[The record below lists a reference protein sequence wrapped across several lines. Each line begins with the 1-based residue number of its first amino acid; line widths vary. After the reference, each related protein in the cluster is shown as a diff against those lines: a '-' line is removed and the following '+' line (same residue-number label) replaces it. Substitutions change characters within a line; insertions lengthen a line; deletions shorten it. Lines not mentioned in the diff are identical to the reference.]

1 MSSTQG
7 KYNIKA
13 VSTMLGIQSGTLRA
27 WERRYKMI
35 RPTRNEAGHR
45 LYTDEHI
52 KVLKWLI
59 DKVNRGFTI
68 SQAVSLL
75 ENNQNAQ
82 SNVEE
87 ENVSSKES
95 HVEALSDELL
105 DALLQ
110 FNEREAQMK
119 LDHAFSIFSPEKVA
133 IDVVG
138 PILVKIGD
146 LWEANDI
153 SSVHEHFASNFLRS
167 RLGMML
173 ISMPVNHMQPK
184 AVCVCGPNEKHELG
198 ILIYSLYLKR
208 QGYDVVYLGQSIAPG
223 DVEVIVNELQPK
235 YLFMSC
241 TMKKN
246 IPATVHIADA
256 LKERYPDLA
265 IGLGGYALDTLPPKD
280 KDPIQPYII
289 GSNSSDWSE
298 WLSNHS

>member
-75 ENNQNAQ
+75 ESNQSQ
-82 SNVEE
+82 QTTISE
-87 ENVSSKES
+87 ENTTTNES
-95 HVEALSDELL
+95 HVESVSDELL
-105 DALLQ
+105 DALLR

-119 LDHAFSIFSPEKVA
+119 LDHAFSLFTPEKVA
-133 IDVVG
+133 IDIVG

-146 LWEANDI
+146 LWESNEI

-173 ISMPVNHMQPK
+173 VSMPANHMQPK
-184 AVCVCGPNEKHELG
+184 AVCVCGPNERHELG
-198 ILIYSLYLKR
+198 ILIFSLYLKR

-223 DVEVIVNELQPK
+223 DVEVIVNELKPK
-235 YLFMSC
+235 YLFLSC

-246 IPATVHIADA
+246 IPSTVHIADA
-256 LKERYPDLA
+256 LKERYPDLE
-265 IGLGGYALDTLPPKD
+265 IGLGGFALDTLPHKD
-280 KDPIQPYII
+280 KEPVKPYII
-289 GSNSSDWSE
+289 GSTSTEWEE